1 MRTKN
6 KLRIYSLDEVKDKFI
21 GKVGDSKRDGFEFEL
36 QMDIIGEIIKT
47 ARLKNNLTQE
57 KLGQRIGVKK
67 AQISKL
73 EKGSTNITIGTIKKV
88 FSALNTKISFSV
100 NL

>member
-6 KLRIYSLDEVKDKFI
+6 KLRIYSLDEVKNKFI
-21 GKVGDSKRDGFEFEL
+21 GKIGDSKRDKFEFEL
-36 QMDIIGEIIKT
+36 QMDILGEIIKT

-73 EKGSTNITIGTIKKV
+73 EKGSSNITIGTIKKV
-88 FSALNTKISFSV
+88 FSALNTNISFSV

>member
-1 MRTKN
+1 
-6 KLRIYSLDEVKDKFI
+6 
-21 GKVGDSKRDGFEFEL
+21 
-36 QMDIIGEIIKT
+36 MDILGEIIKT

-73 EKGSTNITIGTIKKV
+73 EKGSSNITIGTIKKV
-88 FSALNTKISFSV
+88 FSALNTNISFSV

>member
-21 GKVGDSKRDGFEFEL
+21 GKVGDSKRDEFEFEL
-36 QMDIIGEIIKT
+36 QMDILGELIKA

-100 NL
+100 HL

>member
-36 QMDIIGEIIKT
+36 QMDILGEIIKT

-67 AQISKL
+67 AQISTL

>member
-21 GKVGDSKRDGFEFEL
+21 GKVGDSKRDEFEFEL
-36 QMDIIGEIIKT
+36 QMDILGELIKT

-88 FSALNTKISFSV
+88 FSALDTKISFSV
-100 NL
+100 HL

>member
-21 GKVGDSKRDGFEFEL
+21 GKVGDSKRNDFEFEL
-36 QMDIIGEIIKT
+36 QMDILGELIKV

-100 NL
+100 HL

>member
-36 QMDIIGEIIKT
+36 QMDILGEIIKT